1 MAKVLISD
9 QYLTN
14 IANAIR
20 NKNGSQNTYTPAQM
34 ASAITAI
41 SGGSAPI
48 LQNKTITPSASQQ
61 IITADSGY
69 DGLESVIV
77 NGDTNLISS
86 NILAGVNIFG
96 VTGNINPATYY
107 SGVDDPLTSLGV
119 DGDLYFKYEPSDSTN
134 SNNEVE
140 E

>member
-9 QYLTN
+9 QYLGD

-41 SGGSAPI
+41 SGGSAPN
-48 LQNKTITPSASQQ
+48 LQNKTITPSANQQ

-69 DGLESVIV
+69 DGLNSVTI

-96 VTGNINPATYY
+96 VTGNINPAAYY
-107 SGVDDPLTSLGV
+107 SGADDPSSSLGKE
-119 DGDLYFKYEPSDSTN
+119 GDFYFKYEPSSSTDT
-134 SNNEVE
+134 NEQE

>member
-9 QYLTN
+9 QYLED

-61 IITADSGY
+61 IITADNGY
-69 DGLESVIV
+69 DGLGSVTI
-77 NGDTNLISS
+77 NGDTNLISC

-96 VTGNINPATYY
+96 VTGNINLATYY
-107 SGVDDPLTSLGV
+107 QGADDPSNSLGEE
-119 DGDLYFKYEPSDSTN
+119 GDFYFKYEPSSSIN
-134 SNNEVE
+134 NNNEVE

>member
-41 SGGSAPI
+41 SGGSTPV
-48 LQNKTITPSASQQ
+48 LQNKTITPSANQQ
-61 IITADSGY
+61 IITADNGY
-69 DGLESVIV
+69 DGLESVTI

-96 VTGNINPATYY
+96 VTGNINSATYY
-107 SGVDDPLTSLGV
+107 SGDSDPANTLGKE
-119 DGDLYFKYEPSDSTN
+119 GDFYFKYEPSSSTN
-134 SNNEVE
+134 TNEQE

>member
-20 NKNGSQNTYTPAQM
+20 SKNSSQNTYTPAQM
-34 ASAITAI
+34 ASAIEAI
-41 SGGSAPI
+41 SGESTPI
-48 LQNKTITPSASQQ
+48 LQNKIITPSANQQ
-61 IITADSGY
+61 IITADNGY
-69 DGLESVIV
+69 DGLGSVTI
-77 NGDTNLISS
+77 NGDANLISS

-107 SGVDDPLTSLGV
+107 QGADDPSNSLGEE
-119 DGDLYFKYEPSDSTN
+119 GDFYFKYEPSSSTN
-134 SNNEVE
+134 TNEQE

>member
-14 IANAIR
+14 IGNAIR
-20 NKNGSQNTYTPAQM
+20 AKNGSTNTYTPSQM
-34 ASAITAI
+34 APAIEAI
-41 SGGSAPI
+41 SGGSAPV
-48 LQNKTITPSASQQ
+48 LQNKTITPSANQQ
-61 IITADSGY
+61 VITADNGY
-69 DGLESVIV
+69 DGLESVTI

-107 SGVDDPLTSLGV
+107 SGADDPSNSLGKE
-119 DGDLYFKYEPSDSTN
+119 GDFYFKYEPSSSNHTN
-134 SNNEVE
+134 EQE